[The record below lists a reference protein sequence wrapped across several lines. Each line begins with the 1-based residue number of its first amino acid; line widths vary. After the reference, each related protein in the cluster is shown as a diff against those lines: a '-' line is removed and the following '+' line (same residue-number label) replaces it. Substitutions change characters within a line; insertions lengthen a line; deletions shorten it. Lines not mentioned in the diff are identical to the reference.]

1 MRFAAGALAL
11 VLLGACAPTSLAP
24 SIIRYEPLDPDEP
37 ENRLSMRS
45 GPRLASA
52 LTSLAAG
59 TVDTE
64 VGTAAP
70 PELGVALEYQRTQ
83 PLGRGFAFHAGVQA
97 ELFYFLPSPGI
108 GLMGGISWRK
118 QLGTV
123 SIAPALAFRGATDF
137 GIATSTPSG
146 SFVSADFGLSISA
159 AEGDTARLGITPF
172 LSVVQSFRA
181 TMDTVFFVGA
191 MVFARFRSIELL
203 VGFGRVYTRGAAW
216 NVPLLG
222 VRAGGN

>member
-1 MRFAAGALAL
+1 MRLAAGGLAL
-11 VLLGACAPTSLAP
+11 VLGACAPTSLAP
-24 SIIRYEPLDPDEP
+24 SIIRYEPLNAEEP
-37 ENRLSMRS
+37 EHRLSIRS

-52 LTSLAAG
+52 LTSLSAS
-59 TVDTE
+59 TLDTE
-64 VGTAAP
+64 VGTPTP

-83 PLGRGFAFHAGVQA
+83 PVGQGFALHAGVQA
-97 ELFYFLPSPGI
+97 ELFYFLPSPGL

-118 QLGTV
+118 QFGTV
-123 SIAPALAFRGATDF
+123 SIAPAIALRGASDF
-137 GIATSTPSG
+137 GISTATPSG
-146 SFVSADFGLSISA
+146 SFISGDLGLSISA
-159 AEGDTARLGITPF
+159 AEGDTARLGVTPF

-191 MVFARFRSIELL
+191 MLFARFRSFELL
-203 VGFGRVYTRGAAW
+203 VGFGRIYTGGVAW